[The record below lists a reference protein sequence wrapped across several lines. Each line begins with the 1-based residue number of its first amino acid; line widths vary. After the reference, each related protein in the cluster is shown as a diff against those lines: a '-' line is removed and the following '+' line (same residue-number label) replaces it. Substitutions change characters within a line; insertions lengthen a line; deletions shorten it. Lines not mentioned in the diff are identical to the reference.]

1 MSQLNIRKN
10 LQAPEN
16 IYYDLTVSNFQSN
29 LSDPYPF
36 YFNESRSQPYLM
48 CPQDYFLSII
58 RFSVDT
64 QDLPCFIPSIQP
76 NQGDPNLTIYSVSLS
91 WLDPTTGISY
101 VEQEYVQYQPQDLSI
116 DVPAP
121 PSQTANGLQLNDT
134 GYYNVYSY
142 QWLCYLIFV
151 AFQGAAAKLA
161 LSTALSPNP
170 PDLTY
175 SPIIYWDSS
184 SQKAVISANAAV
196 YDLNEQFY
204 AATASAVNV
213 YMNAPLYGLLSS
225 FPARY
230 LGNGSLLGQDYRIL
244 IVDIGGTNNQ
254 VIIPPQPAVPGGVE
268 YTAILVYQETSTAS
282 SITPILAI
290 VFTSNT
296 IPVEANIVSTPLV
309 YNNNQL
315 LTFSGNNAATANII
329 TDLVSD
335 SGIYTPNLVYN
346 PTAQYRLIP
355 LYGNSPLSNLDISI
369 FYRIRSGAL
378 VPFRLASG
386 ASMSMKILFTKK
398 SMYAKV

>member
-16 IYYDLTVSNFQSN
+16 IFYDLTVSNFQSSVQN
-29 LSDPYPF
+29 PNPF

-48 CPQDYFLSII
+48 NPQDYFLSII
-58 RFSVDT
+58 RFTVDT
-64 QDLPCFIPSIQP
+64 GTLPCFIPSIQP

-91 WLDPTTGISY
+91 WLDPTTNIY
-101 VEQEYVQYQPQDLSI
+101 YTEQEYIQYQPQDLSI

-121 PSQTANGLQLNDT
+121 PSQTANGLQLNET

-142 QWLCYLIFV
+142 QWLCYLVFV
-151 AFQGAAAKLA
+151 AFQACAAKLA
-161 LSTALSPNP
+161 LSTAGSPNP
-170 PDLTY
+170 PDLSY

-204 AATASAVNV
+204 APTAAAVNV
-213 YMNAPLYGLLSS
+213 YFNTPMYGLFSS

-230 LGNGSLLGQDYRIL
+230 LGAGSLLGADYRIL

-254 VIIPPQPAVPGGVE
+254 VIIPPQPAVPGGIE
-268 YTAILVYQETSTAS
+268 YNAILVYQETSTCA

-290 VFTSNT
+290 VFCSNT
-296 IPVEANIVSTPLV
+296 LPVEANIISTPLV

-315 LTFSGNNAATANII
+315 LIFAGNNAATANII

-335 SGIYTPNLVYN
+335 SGVYTPNLVYQ
-346 PTAQYRLIP
+346 PQSEYRRIN
-355 LYGNSPLSNLDISI
+355 LYGNSPLSNLDLSV
-369 FYRIRSGAL
+369 FYRLRNGSLI
-378 VPFRLASG
+378 PFRLQSG
-386 ASMSMKILFTKK
+386 GSITMKILFQKK
-398 SMYAKV
+398 SMLKV